1 NLTRLVSIETLAYA
15 SFCSVFKDPFC
26 SQISD
31 FYILSL
37 FSHNVN
43 TFFERSLI
51 VRDLTATTK
60 INISPVQKMRK
71 YFFYKKRLLKL
82 MHAAVSAATV
92 SLNLFDA
99 LMGKAAHPEWTVSW
113 LTT

>member
-1 NLTRLVSIETLAYA
+1 QFSRIHSARKSATFIYYHSSHTTSIL
-15 SFCSVFKDPFC
+15 
-26 SQISD
+26 
-31 FYILSL
+31 
-37 FSHNVN
+37 
-43 TFFERSLI
+43 FFEKSLI

-71 YFFYKKRLLKL
+71 YFFNKKRLLKL